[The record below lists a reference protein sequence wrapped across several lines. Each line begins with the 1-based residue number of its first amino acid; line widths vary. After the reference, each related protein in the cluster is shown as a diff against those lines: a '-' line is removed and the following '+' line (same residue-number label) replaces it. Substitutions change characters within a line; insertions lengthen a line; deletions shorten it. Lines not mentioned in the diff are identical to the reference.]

1 MGKIVIVDDDLDI
14 ARLISDAL
22 EDEHLDTI
30 VFDDAIAAQNY
41 IYASPQDISLITL
54 DIMMPELSGLDLC
67 RTIRDKVD
75 CPIIFVSA
83 KGKTLDTVLGL
94 EMGADDYITKPFVVE
109 EFVARVKAHLRRE
122 KRSNALPEEGVI
134 RVGEIQLRVGSYEVF
149 KNGKS
154 VQFSTREF
162 QLLQYLMEN
171 VGKVLTREQIFRMC
185 GTRNSAISAPLR
197 SISRAS
203 ATRSTRTTNI
213 SKLSG
218 ASAINSSTSAK
229 KENCHESRPSCQS
242 DHRAVYAACDRC
254 VRLCV

>member
-1 MGKIVIVDDDLDI
+1 MSKIVIVDDDLDI
-14 ARLISDAL
+14 AHLIADAL

-30 VFDDAIAAQNY
+30 VFDDAFAAQSY
-41 IYASPQDISLITL
+41 INASPHEIGLITL
-54 DIMMPELSGLDLC
+54 DIMMPGLSGLDLC

-122 KRSNALPEEGVI
+122 KRSNTLPEEGVI

-171 VGKVLTREQIFRMC
+171 VGKVLTREQIFSHVWDTEFGDI
-185 GTRNSAISAPLR
+185 GTVAVNIK
-197 SISRAS
+197 SIRDKIDPDNKYIK
-203 ATRSTRTTNI
+203 TVWGVGY
-213 SKLSG
+213 KF
-218 ASAINSSTSAK
+218 IN
-229 KENCHESRPSCQS
+229 
-242 DHRAVYAACDRC
+242 
-254 VRLCV
+254 VR

>member
-30 VFDDAIAAQNY
+30 VFDDAIAAQHY

-171 VGKVLTREQIFRMC
+171 VGKVLTREQIFSHVWDTEFGDI
-185 GTRNSAISAPLR
+185 GTVAVNIK
-197 SISRAS
+197 SIRDKIDPDNKYIK
-203 ATRSTRTTNI
+203 TVWGVGY
-213 SKLSG
+213 KF
-218 ASAINSSTSAK
+218 IN
-229 KENCHESRPSCQS
+229 
-242 DHRAVYAACDRC
+242 
-254 VRLCV
+254 VR